1 MEKMHDC
8 TPHYNIQGQD
18 TPCPTPAMPVENMPI
33 DRMAD
38 VFQVLSDKN
47 RLKMVLMCL
56 NCERTVSEI
65 IELTGIS
72 QSLVSHNLRHLRDL
86 RILRSRKDG
95 KYQYY
100 TVSDYHIYHII
111 TDLAHHIEECE

>member
-1 MEKMHDC
+1 MDKTHDC
-8 TPHYNIQGQD
+8 TPPHQQD
-18 TPCPTPAMPVENMPI
+18 TSCPTPAMPVENMPI

-47 RLKMVLMCL
+47 RLKIVLMCL

-65 IELTGIS
+65 TDMTHIS
-72 QSLVSHNLRHLRDL
+72 QSLVSHNLRHLREL
-86 RILRSRKDG
+86 RILKSRKDG